1 MTLGVINWCLTAC
14 FVLAAPAITLAQQ
27 VDKKVTEGE
36 VIANSLSGAPG
47 DPARGRLIV
56 LSRQSGL
63 CILCHSGPFPEER
76 FQGNL
81 APDLEV
87 SAARLSAEQLRAR
100 IVDASRFNPNTI
112 MPPYFQ
118 KNHGSRV
125 APQFADKTMLTA
137 QEIEDVVAFLVSLKP

>member
-1 MTLGVINWCLTAC
+1 MTREVINWLLAAC
-14 FVLAAPAITLAQQ
+14 FVLTVPTITLAQQ
-27 VDKKVTEGE
+27 VDKKVTQGE
-36 VIANSLSGAPG
+36 VIVDSLSGAPG
-47 DPARGRLIV
+47 DSARGRLIV

-63 CILCHSGPFPEER
+63 CILCHSGPFPEEP

-81 APDLEV
+81 APDLAL

-100 IVDASRFNPNTI
+100 IADASRFNPNTI
-112 MPPYFQ
+112 MPPYFK
-118 KNHGSRV
+118 KNHGSRI

>member
-1 MTLGVINWCLTAC
+1 MTLGVINWWLAAC

-27 VDKKVTEGE
+27 VDIKVTEGE
-36 VIANSLSGAPG
+36 VIVDSLSGAPG

-56 LSRQSGL
+56 LSRQTGL

-81 APDLEV
+81 APDLAM

-118 KNHGSRV
+118 ESRFSSCASV
-125 APQFADKTMLTA
+125 CG
-137 QEIEDVVAFLVSLKP
+137 